1 MTNERMPAAAD
12 TDALDAHD
20 ALAEHIER
28 VLTTLPE
35 QDLTLHDIVEAVGP
49 DSLMLLTIFLS
60 LIFLVPVSIPGVSTA
75 FGLAIV
81 LIGLTR
87 TFQRKPWL
95 PQRIARRQLAAAPL
109 RAGLQRAT
117 VWLHR
122 IDRLSRPHRWPW
134 LSSHGPA
141 TLCNNLALVFAG
153 LLLMMPF
160 GLIPFSN
167 TLPALA
173 VIFLSAGMMQRDG
186 LALLLGYAAVCLTLL
201 YFALLI
207 TAGGAT
213 LMEVWQWMG

>member
-20 ALAEHIER
+20 TLAEHIER

-186 LALLLGYAAVCLTLL
+186 LALLLGYAAVVLTLL

>member
-12 TDALDAHD
+12 ADALDAPD
-20 ALAEHIER
+20 TLAEHIER

-95 PQRIARRQLAAAPL
+95 PQRIARRRLAAAPL

-186 LALLLGYAAVCLTLL
+186 LALLLGYAAVVLTLL

>member
-1 MTNERMPAAAD
+1 MTNERIPSASDEA
-12 TDALDAHD
+12 ALDAPD
-20 ALAEHIER
+20 TLAEHIER

-95 PQRIARRQLAAAPL
+95 PQRIARRRLAAAPL

>member
-12 TDALDAHD
+12 ADALDAPD
-20 ALAEHIER
+20 TLVEHIER

-95 PQRIARRQLAAAPL
+95 PQRIARRRLAAAPL

>member
-12 TDALDAHD
+12 ADALDAPD
-20 ALAEHIER
+20 TLVEHIER

-95 PQRIARRQLAAAPL
+95 PQRIARRRLAAAPL

-186 LALLLGYAAVCLTLL
+186 LALLLGYAAVVLTLL

>member
-1 MTNERMPAAAD
+1 MTNERIPSASDEA
-12 TDALDAHD
+12 ALDAPD
-20 ALAEHIER
+20 TLAEHIER

-95 PQRIARRQLAAAPL
+95 PQRIARRRLAAAPL

-201 YFALLI
+201 YFAFLI

>member
-1 MTNERMPAAAD
+1 MLNETATAATATHPAAPE
-12 TDALDAHD
+12 TLV
-20 ALAEHIER
+20 EHIER
-28 VLTTLPE
+28 VLGALPE
-35 QDLTLHDIVEAVGP
+35 NHISLHDIVEAVGP

-87 TFQRKPWL
+87 TIGRKPWL
-95 PQRIARRQLAAAPL
+95 PQRIAQRQLAAAPL
-109 RAGLQRAT
+109 RAGLQRAV

-122 IDRLSRPHRWPW
+122 LDRLSRPHRWPW
-134 LSSHGPA
+134 LSSDGPA

-186 LALLLGYAAVCLTLL
+186 LALLLGYLAVCLTLL
-201 YFALLI
+201 YFALLL

-213 LMEVWQWMG
+213 LLELWNWIG

>member
-1 MTNERMPAAAD
+1 MTNERIPAAAD
-12 TDALDAHD
+12 AAALDAPD
-20 ALAEHIER
+20 TLAEHIER
-28 VLTTLPE
+28 VLTALPE

-95 PQRIARRQLAAAPL
+95 PQRIARRRLAAAPL

-201 YFALLI
+201 YFAFLI

>member
-12 TDALDAHD
+12 ADALDAPD
-20 ALAEHIER
+20 TLVEHIER

-95 PQRIARRQLAAAPL
+95 PQRIARRRLAAAPL

-122 IDRLSRPHRWPW
+122 IDRLSRPHRYQ
-134 LSSHGPA
+134 
-141 TLCNNLALVFAG
+141 C
-153 LLLMMPF
+153 
-160 GLIPFSN
+160 
-167 TLPALA
+167 
-173 VIFLSAGMMQRDG
+173 
-186 LALLLGYAAVCLTLL
+186 
-201 YFALLI
+201 
-207 TAGGAT
+207 
-213 LMEVWQWMG
+213 

>member
-12 TDALDAHD
+12 ADALDAPD
-20 ALAEHIER
+20 TLVEHIER

-95 PQRIARRQLAAAPL
+95 PQRIARRRLAAAPL

-186 LALLLGYAAVCLTLL
+186 LALLLGYAAVFLTLL
-201 YFALLI
+201 YFALLV
-207 TAGGAT
+207 TVGVAM
-213 LMEVWQWMG
+213 LMDVWQWLG

>member
-1 MTNERMPAAAD
+1 MTNERIPTAAD
-12 TDALDAHD
+12 AAALDAPD
-20 ALAEHIER
+20 TLAEHIER

-95 PQRIARRQLAAAPL
+95 PQRIARRRLAAAPL

-186 LALLLGYAAVCLTLL
+186 LALLLGYAAVVLTLL